1 MKDEGFEHESISQVT
16 HNKSV
21 QATATALGSYLAS
34 GSFTIRASSVPSCQ
48 WLSPDLGR

>member
-1 MKDEGFEHESISQVT
+1 MRDRGFEHESVSQLT

-21 QATATALGSYLAS
+21 QATATAPGSVLAS
-34 GSFTIRASSVPSCQ
+34 GSFTIRASSVASFQ

>member
-1 MKDEGFEHESISQVT
+1 MKDEDFEHESVNRVT

-21 QATATALGSYLAS
+21 QATATAPGSVLAS
-34 GSFTIRASSVPSCQ
+34 GSFTIRASPVHSFQ

>member
-1 MKDEGFEHESISQVT
+1 MRDQGFEHESVSRVT

-21 QATATALGSYLAS
+21 QATATAPGSSIAS
-34 GSFTIRASSVPSCQ
+34 EVTPLWLQSQDGCQ